1 MLARIC
7 LNPLSHEMPYP
18 IALTELTRA
27 PIRLSVSQYIQITP
41 SQLFS
46 HRDKN
51 LRAAL
56 CDCPASTFKTL
67 LRLGLF

>member
-1 MLARIC
+1 
-7 LNPLSHEMPYP
+7 MPYP

-27 PIRLSVSQYIQITP
+27 PIRLSVSQDVQITP

-46 HRDKN
+46 HRDKD
-51 LRAAL
+51 LGAAL
-56 CDCPASTFKTL
+56 CNSPASTFKTL